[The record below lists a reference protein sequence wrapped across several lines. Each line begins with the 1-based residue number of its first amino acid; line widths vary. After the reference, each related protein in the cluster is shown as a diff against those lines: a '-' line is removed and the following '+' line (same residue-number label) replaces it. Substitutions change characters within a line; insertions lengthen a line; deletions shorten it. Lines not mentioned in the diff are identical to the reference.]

1 MSGGA
6 GRADCL
12 FCRIADGELPAEK
25 VAETEEWLAFGD
37 IEPQAPVHVLIIP
50 RRHVESVA
58 DLGPEDAGLA
68 GRLLL
73 AAAEI
78 ARELGVDEDGY
89 RLVTNRGAKAGQSV
103 FHLHVHLLAG
113 RRMEWPPG

>member
-6 GRADCL
+6 ERADCL
-12 FCRIADGELPAEK
+12 FCRIADGELPADR
-25 VAETEEWLAFGD
+25 VAESEDWVAFRD

-58 DLGPEDAGLA
+58 ELGADDAGLV
-68 GRLLL
+68 GRLVL
-73 AAAEI
+73 AAAET
-78 ARELGVDEDGY
+78 ARELGVEDDGY

-113 RRMEWPPG
+113 RRMQWPPG

>member
-1 MSGGA
+1 MSRGA
-6 GRADCL
+6 ERADCL
-12 FCRIADGELPAEK
+12 FCRIADGELPADR
-25 VAETEEWLAFGD
+25 VAESEEWLAFRD
-37 IEPQAPVHVLIIP
+37 IDPQAPVHVLIIP
-50 RRHVESVA
+50 RRHVGSVA
-58 DLGPEDAGLA
+58 ELRPEDAGLA
-68 GRLLL
+68 GRLVL
-73 AAAEI
+73 AAAET